1 MTESEILARW
11 KDEEPA
17 YRAWGRFVSEQI
29 VSDLCAKHVGLDWRV
44 FLKIPCEPRTKTSDS
59 LLGKAFRVGK
69 SYADRYGDIEDK
81 VGVRFVVLLA
91 ADLDKLQR
99 VIEASPEWT
108 ASLDRDFEAERDLR
122 PMEFAYQ
129 SKHYVLKSKKDFEYG
144 GQTIKAGM
152 PCEIQLRTLLQHAHS
167 ELTHDNI
174 YKRKE
179 GGEVSRKVQRTIAKS
194 MALIEVVDEHFA
206 QAVRELEVATE
217 PERRATTTLIDL
229 FAKYIGRS
237 ASLDR
242 STSIVLQAF
251 PEELD
256 EKLGGRIEELL
267 AKKAHLVS
275 QVQANFDA
283 SYVFRQPWIL
293 FVFLLA
299 STKPME
305 AAERWPLTKE
315 ELEPVY
321 NCLGLTA

>member
-1 MTESEILARW
+1 MTEAEILARW

-17 YRAWGRFVSEQI
+17 YKAWGRFVSQQI
-29 VSDLCAKHVGLDWRV
+29 VSDLCAKHPGLDWRV

-69 SYADRYGDIEDK
+69 AYADRYGDIEDK

-91 ADLDKLQR
+91 ADLDKLQA
-99 VIEASPEWT
+99 VIKASPEWS

-129 SKHYVLKSKKDFEYG
+129 SKHYVLKSKKDFEYE
-144 GQTIKAGM
+144 GQVIKTGM

-206 QAVRELEVATE
+206 QAVRELELATE
-217 PERRATTTLIDL
+217 PERRATATLIDI

-237 ASLDR
+237 PSIDR

-256 EKLGGRIEELL
+256 EKLSGRIEELL
-267 AKKAHLVS
+267 SKKAHLIS
-275 QVQANFDA
+275 QVQASFDA
-283 SYVFRQPWIL
+283 AYVFRQPWIL

-299 STKPME
+299 STKPKE
-305 AAERWPLTKE
+305 TAERWPLTKE